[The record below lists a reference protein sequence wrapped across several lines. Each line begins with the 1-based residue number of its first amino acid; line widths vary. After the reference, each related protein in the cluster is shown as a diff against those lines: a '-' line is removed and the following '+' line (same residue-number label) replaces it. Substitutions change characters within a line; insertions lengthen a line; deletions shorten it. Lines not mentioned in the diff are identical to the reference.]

1 MHRLVNIHVI
11 RLVYSLRLSL
21 LKQGLSEPDF
31 VGDLVYKFK
40 NILGGKTIL
49 IS

>member
-1 MHRLVNIHVI
+1 MHRLVNII
-11 RLVYSLRLSL
+11 RLVFSLRLSL

-31 VGDLVYKFK
+31 VGDFVYKFK
-40 NILGGKTIL
+40 NILGRKTIL